1 MNISQAMK
9 IKQQIKVNCNIETKM
24 LDLPETGFVLT
35 VDRNLLDVNSYKLL
49 ADFTAENNLTLQ
61 LEMGR
66 FIISGQ
72 VLPATRSS
80 SE

>member
-1 MNISQAMK
+1 MNISEAMK
-9 IKQQIKVNCNIETKM
+9 IKCQIKANCNIETKM

-35 VDRNLLDVNSYKLL
+35 VDRNLLDVSSYKLL
-49 ADFTAENNLTLQ
+49 ADFTSENNLALQ

-72 VLPATRSS
+72 VLSAARSS
-80 SE
+80 ME

>member
-9 IKQQIKVNCNIETKM
+9 IKRQIKVTCNIETKM

-35 VDRNLLDVNSYKLL
+35 VDRNLLDMSSYKLL

-72 VLPATRSS
+72 VLPATSSS